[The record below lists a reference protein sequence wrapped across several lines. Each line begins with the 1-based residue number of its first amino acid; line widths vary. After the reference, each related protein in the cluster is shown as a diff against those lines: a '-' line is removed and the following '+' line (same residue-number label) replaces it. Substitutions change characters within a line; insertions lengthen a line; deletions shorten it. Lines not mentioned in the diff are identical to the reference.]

1 MQDFG
6 LVVIG
11 AHSGLFLKDLVSE
24 YQDQNILLVEP
35 VPYNYEIL
43 LQGGNVK
50 KILIY
55 LLSIGIFGVAS
66 IANSQTIRIG
76 TEGAYPP
83 WNNLNSA
90 GELEGAEIDFGNE
103 ACERMGVT
111 CEWVTQ
117 DWDGIIPALLQG
129 KYDIIIAGMSITEE
143 RKEKVN
149 FTTGYMTDGA
159 RFAVLKNSGL
169 ANLNIAGMAKVNLN
183 NAGGKEQAAIGQ
195 LIAAMDGK
203 TVCVQSSTIHQN
215 FLEKHMSG
223 AVDVELYQAVDDH
236 NLDLAAGRCDAV
248 LADVGSIIDFMES
261 DGGVDVA
268 FTGPTFSGGVFGDGV
283 GGAVR
288 KEDTDI
294 LEMWNAA
301 IAEMSKD
308 GTTAEIT
315 KEWFGRDISM

>member
-1 MQDFG
+1 
-6 LVVIG
+6 
-11 AHSGLFLKDLVSE
+11 
-24 YQDQNILLVEP
+24 
-35 VPYNYEIL
+35 
-43 LQGGNVK
+43 VK
-50 KILIY
+50 KFLLIV
-55 LLSIGIFGVAS
+55 LSLSVLGLAS

-90 GELEGAEIDFGNE
+90 GDLEGAEIDFGNE
-103 ACERMGVT
+103 ACKRMGVT

-169 ANLNIAGMAKVNLN
+169 ADLNIAGMAKVNLN

-203 TVCVQSSTIHQN
+203 TICVQSSTIHQN

-223 AVDVELYQAVDDH
+223 AVDVKLYQAVDDH

-294 LEMWNAA
+294 LEMWNTA
-301 IAEMSKD
+301 ISEMSKD

>member
-1 MQDFG
+1 MKKFIIFVLSLGVFG
-6 LVVIG
+6 
-11 AHSGLFLKDLVSE
+11 F
-24 YQDQNILLVEP
+24 
-35 VPYNYEIL
+35 
-43 LQGGNVK
+43 
-50 KILIY
+50 
-55 LLSIGIFGVAS
+55 AS

-83 WNNLNSA
+83 WNNINSA
-90 GELEGAEIDFGNE
+90 GDLEGAEIDFGNE

-159 RFAVLKNSGL
+159 RFAVLKDSGL
-169 ANLNIAGMAKVNLN
+169 ADLNIAGMAKVNLN

-223 AVDVELYQAVDDH
+223 AVDVKLYQAVDDH
-236 NLDLAAGRCDAV
+236 NLDLAAGRCDAI

-288 KEDTDI
+288 KEDGDI
-294 LEMWNAA
+294 LEMWNNV
-301 IAEMSKD
+301 IMEMSKD

-315 KEWFGRDISM
+315 KKWFGRDISM

>member
-1 MQDFG
+1 M
-6 LVVIG
+6 
-11 AHSGLFLKDLVSE
+11 
-24 YQDQNILLVEP
+24 
-35 VPYNYEIL
+35 
-43 LQGGNVK
+43 K
-50 KILIY
+50 KIILSLIA
-55 LLSIGIFGVAS
+55 LSFLSVSTTSNAKS
-66 IANSQTIRIG
+66 IRIG

-103 ACERMGVT
+103 ACKRMGVE

-117 DWDGIIPALLQG
+117 DWDGIIPALING

-159 RFAVLKNSGL
+159 RFAVLKDSGL
-169 ANLNIAGMAKVNLN
+169 ANLQVAGMKKVNLN

-195 LIAAMDGK
+195 LIAAMNGK

-215 FLEKHMSG
+215 FLEKHMAG
-223 AVDVELYQAVDDH
+223 AVEVRLYQAVDDH
-236 NLDLAAGRCDAV
+236 NLDLASGRCDAI
-248 LADVGSIIDFMES
+248 LADVGSIIDFIS
-261 DGGVDVA
+261 TDGGVDVE

-288 KEDTDI
+288 KADTDI
-294 LEMWNAA
+294 LEMWNKV
-301 IAEMSKD
+301 IAEMSAD

-315 KEWFGRDISM
+315 KQWFGRDISM

>member
-1 MQDFG
+1 M
-6 LVVIG
+6 
-11 AHSGLFLKDLVSE
+11 
-24 YQDQNILLVEP
+24 
-35 VPYNYEIL
+35 VPYNLEIL

-50 KILIY
+50 KFIIY
-55 LLSIGIFGVAS
+55 LLSVSVFGIAS

-83 WNNLNSA
+83 WNNINSA
-90 GELEGAEIDFGNE
+90 GDLEGAEIDFGNE
-103 ACERMGVT
+103 ACKRMGVT

-223 AVDVELYQAVDDH
+223 AVDVKLYQAVDDH

>member
-1 MQDFG
+1 M
-6 LVVIG
+6 
-11 AHSGLFLKDLVSE
+11 
-24 YQDQNILLVEP
+24 
-35 VPYNYEIL
+35 
-43 LQGGNVK
+43 K
-50 KILIY
+50 KFIIY

-103 ACERMGVT
+103 ACKRMGVT

-223 AVDVELYQAVDDH
+223 AVDVKLYQAVDDH

-288 KEDTDI
+288 KEDSDI

>member
-1 MQDFG
+1 M
-6 LVVIG
+6 
-11 AHSGLFLKDLVSE
+11 
-24 YQDQNILLVEP
+24 
-35 VPYNYEIL
+35 
-43 LQGGNVK
+43 K

-55 LLSIGIFGVAS
+55 LLSIGILGVAS

-223 AVDVELYQAVDDH
+223 AVDVNLYQAVDDH

>member
-1 MQDFG
+1 M
-6 LVVIG
+6 
-11 AHSGLFLKDLVSE
+11 
-24 YQDQNILLVEP
+24 
-35 VPYNYEIL
+35 
-43 LQGGNVK
+43 K

-55 LLSIGIFGVAS
+55 LLSIGIFGIAS

-83 WNNLNSA
+83 WNNINSA
-90 GELEGAEIDFGNE
+90 GDLEGAEIDFGNE
-103 ACERMGVT
+103 ACKRMGVT

-159 RFAVLKNSGL
+159 RFAVLKDSGL

-223 AVDVELYQAVDDH
+223 AVDVKLYQAVDDH
-236 NLDLAAGRCDAV
+236 NLDLAAGRCDAI

-288 KEDTDI
+288 KEDGDI
-294 LEMWNAA
+294 LEMWNNV
-301 IAEMSKD
+301 IMEMSKD

-315 KEWFGRDISM
+315 KKWFGRDISM

>member
-1 MQDFG
+1 M
-6 LVVIG
+6 
-11 AHSGLFLKDLVSE
+11 
-24 YQDQNILLVEP
+24 
-35 VPYNYEIL
+35 
-43 LQGGNVK
+43 K
-50 KILIY
+50 KFIIY

-103 ACERMGVT
+103 ACKRMGVT

-223 AVDVELYQAVDDH
+223 AVDVKLYQAVDDH

-288 KEDTDI
+288 KEDTGI

>member
-1 MQDFG
+1 MKK
-6 LVVIG
+6 L
-11 AHSGLFLKDLVSE
+11 
-24 YQDQNILLVEP
+24 ILTLLAFT
-35 VPYNYEIL
+35 IL
-43 LQGGNVK
+43 NLASVANA
-50 KILIY
+50 I
-55 LLSIGIFGVAS
+55 SIK
-66 IANSQTIRIG
+66 IG

-103 ACERMGVT
+103 ACKRMKAD

-117 DWDGIIPALLQG
+117 DWDGIIPALLNG

-149 FTTGYMTDGA
+149 FTNGYMTDGA
-159 RFAVLKNSGL
+159 RFAVLQSSGL
-169 ANLNIAGMAKVNLN
+169 ADLKIAGMEKVNLN

-195 LIAAMDGK
+195 LNAALNGK

-215 FLEKHMSG
+215 FLEKHMAG
-223 AVDVELYQAVDDH
+223 AVEVSLYQSVDDH
-236 NLDLAAGRCDAV
+236 NLDLAAGRCDAI
-248 LADVGSIIDFMES
+248 LADVGAIIDFIDS

-283 GGAVR
+283 GGAMR
-288 KEDTDI
+288 KEDTTV
-294 LEMWNAA
+294 LEMWNKV
-301 IAEMSKD
+301 IAEMSAD

-315 KEWFGRDISM
+315 KKWFGRDISM

>member
-1 MQDFG
+1 M
-6 LVVIG
+6 
-11 AHSGLFLKDLVSE
+11 
-24 YQDQNILLVEP
+24 
-35 VPYNYEIL
+35 
-43 LQGGNVK
+43 K

-55 LLSIGIFGVAS
+55 LFSICIFGVAS

-103 ACERMGVT
+103 ACKRMGVT

-223 AVDVELYQAVDDH
+223 AVDVKLYQAVDDH

>member
-1 MQDFG
+1 MKKFL
-6 LVVIG
+6 LVVLSLG
-11 AHSGLFLKDLVSE
+11 VLGL
-24 YQDQNILLVEP
+24 
-35 VPYNYEIL
+35 
-43 LQGGNVK
+43 
-50 KILIY
+50 
-55 LLSIGIFGVAS
+55 AS

-159 RFAVLKNSGL
+159 RFAVLKDSGL
-169 ANLNIAGMAKVNLN
+169 ADLNIAGMAKVNLN

-195 LIAAMDGK
+195 LVAAMDGK

-223 AVDVELYQAVDDH
+223 AVDVKLYQAVDDH
-236 NLDLAAGRCDAV
+236 NLDLAAGRCDAI

-261 DGGVDVA
+261 DGGVDVS

-288 KEDTDI
+288 KEDNDI
-294 LEMWNAA
+294 LEMWNAV
-301 IAEMSKD
+301 ILEMSKD
-308 GTTAEIT
+308 GTTGEIT
-315 KEWFGRDISM
+315 KKWFGRDISM

>member
-1 MQDFG
+1 MKKFLLIVLSLGVLG
-6 LVVIG
+6 L
-11 AHSGLFLKDLVSE
+11 
-24 YQDQNILLVEP
+24 
-35 VPYNYEIL
+35 
-43 LQGGNVK
+43 
-50 KILIY
+50 
-55 LLSIGIFGVAS
+55 AS

-83 WNNLNSA
+83 WNNINSA

-103 ACERMGVT
+103 ACKRMGVT

-159 RFAVLKNSGL
+159 RFAVLKDSGL
-169 ANLNIAGMAKVNLN
+169 ADLNIAGMSKVNLN

-223 AVDVELYQAVDDH
+223 AVDVKLYQAVDDH

-288 KEDTDI
+288 KEDGDI

-301 IAEMSKD
+301 ISEMSKD

-315 KEWFGRDISM
+315 KTWFGRDISM

>member
-1 MQDFG
+1 M
-6 LVVIG
+6 
-11 AHSGLFLKDLVSE
+11 
-24 YQDQNILLVEP
+24 
-35 VPYNYEIL
+35 
-43 LQGGNVK
+43 K

-103 ACERMGVT
+103 ACKRMGVT

-223 AVDVELYQAVDDH
+223 AVDVKLYQAVDDH

-288 KEDTDI
+288 KEDADI

-301 IAEMSKD
+301 IAEMSKM
-308 GTTAEIT
+308 ELLL
-315 KEWFGRDISM
+315 K

>member
-1 MQDFG
+1 M
-6 LVVIG
+6 
-11 AHSGLFLKDLVSE
+11 
-24 YQDQNILLVEP
+24 
-35 VPYNYEIL
+35 
-43 LQGGNVK
+43 K
-50 KILIY
+50 KILLIA
-55 LLSIGIFGVAS
+55 LSIGILSLAS
-66 IANSQTIRIG
+66 VANSQTIRIG

-83 WNNLNSA
+83 WNNINSA
-90 GELEGAEIDFGNE
+90 GDLEGAEIDFGNE
-103 ACERMGVT
+103 ACKRMGVS

-159 RFAVLKNSGL
+159 RFAVLKDSGL
-169 ANLNIAGMAKVNLN
+169 ADLNIAGMAKVNLN

-195 LIAAMDGK
+195 LIAAMDGM

-223 AVDVELYQAVDDH
+223 AVKVKLYQAVDDH
-236 NLDLAAGRCDAV
+236 NLDLAAGRCDAI

-261 DGGVDVA
+261 GGGVDVA

-288 KEDTDI
+288 KEDTAI
-294 LEMWNAA
+294 LEMWNSA
-301 IAEMSKD
+301 ISEMSKD

-315 KEWFGRDISM
+315 KKWFGRDISM

>member
-1 MQDFG
+1 VKKF
-6 LVVIG
+6 
-11 AHSGLFLKDLVSE
+11 
-24 YQDQNILLVEP
+24 LLV
-35 VPYNYEIL
+35 IL
-43 LQGGNVK
+43 S
-50 KILIY
+50 
-55 LLSIGIFGVAS
+55 LSVLGLAS

-83 WNNLNSA
+83 WNNINSA
-90 GELEGAEIDFGNE
+90 GDLEGAEIDFGNE

-169 ANLNIAGMAKVNLN
+169 ADLNISGMAKVNLN

-215 FLEKHMSG
+215 FLENHMSG
-223 AVDVELYQAVDDH
+223 AVDVKLYQAVDDH

-294 LEMWNAA
+294 LEMWNGA
-301 IAEMSKD
+301 ISEMSKD

-315 KEWFGRDISM
+315 KKWFGRDISM

>member
-1 MQDFG
+1 MKKFLILVLSLSVLG
-6 LVVIG
+6 L
-11 AHSGLFLKDLVSE
+11 
-24 YQDQNILLVEP
+24 
-35 VPYNYEIL
+35 
-43 LQGGNVK
+43 
-50 KILIY
+50 
-55 LLSIGIFGVAS
+55 AS

-83 WNNLNSA
+83 WNNINSA
-90 GELEGAEIDFGNE
+90 GNLEGAEIDFGNE
-103 ACERMGVT
+103 ACKRMGVT

-159 RFAVLKNSGL
+159 RFAVLKDSGL
-169 ANLNIAGMAKVNLN
+169 ADLNIAGMSKVNLN

-195 LIAAMDGK
+195 LIAAMDGM

-223 AVDVELYQAVDDH
+223 AVDVKLYQAVDDH
-236 NLDLAAGRCDAV
+236 NLDLAAGRCDAI

-301 IAEMSKD
+301 ILEMSKD

-315 KEWFGRDISM
+315 KKWFGRDISM

>member
-1 MQDFG
+1 M
-6 LVVIG
+6 
-11 AHSGLFLKDLVSE
+11 
-24 YQDQNILLVEP
+24 
-35 VPYNYEIL
+35 
-43 LQGGNVK
+43 K

-55 LLSIGIFGVAS
+55 LLSIGVFGVAS

-103 ACERMGVT
+103 ACKRMGVT

-159 RFAVLKNSGL
+159 RFAVLKDSGL
-169 ANLNIAGMAKVNLN
+169 ADLNIAGMAKVNLN

-223 AVDVELYQAVDDH
+223 AVDVKLYQAVDDH

-288 KEDTDI
+288 KEDNDI

-301 IAEMSKD
+301 ISEMSKD

-315 KEWFGRDISM
+315 KRWFGRDISM

>member
-1 MQDFG
+1 MSN
-6 LVVIG
+6 
-11 AHSGLFLKDLVSE
+11 AKS
-24 YQDQNILLVEP
+24 
-35 VPYNYEIL
+35 
-43 LQGGNVK
+43 
-50 KILIY
+50 
-55 LLSIGIFGVAS
+55 
-66 IANSQTIRIG
+66 IRIG

-90 GELEGAEIDFGNE
+90 GGLEGAEIDFGNE
-103 ACERMGVT
+103 ACSRMGVD

-149 FTTGYMTDGA
+149 FTNGYMTDGA
-159 RFAVLKNSGL
+159 RFAVLKGSGL
-169 ANLNIAGMAKVNLN
+169 ADLNIVPKVNLN

-195 LIAAMDGK
+195 LIAAMDGA

-215 FLEKHMSG
+215 FPEKHMSG
-223 AVDVELYQAVDDH
+223 AVTVKLYQAVDDH
-236 NLDLAAGRCDAV
+236 NLDLAAGRCDAI

-294 LEMWNAA
+294 VDMWNKA
-301 IAEMSKD
+301 IAEMSAD

-315 KEWFGRDISM
+315 KKWFGRDISM

>member
-1 MQDFG
+1 MKKF
-6 LVVIG
+6 L
-11 AHSGLFLKDLVSE
+11 LF
-24 YQDQNILLVEP
+24 ILTLGV
-35 VPYNYEIL
+35 
-43 LQGGNVK
+43 
-50 KILIY
+50 
-55 LLSIGIFGVAS
+55 LSASS

-83 WNNLNSA
+83 WNNINSA
-90 GELEGAEIDFGNE
+90 GDLEGAEIDFGNE

-169 ANLNIAGMAKVNLN
+169 ADLNIAGMAKVNLN

-195 LIAAMDGK
+195 LIAAMDGM

-223 AVDVELYQAVDDH
+223 AVQVKLYQAVDDH
-236 NLDLAAGRCDAV
+236 NLDLAAGRCDAI

-288 KEDTDI
+288 KEDTEI

-301 IAEMSKD
+301 ISEMSKD

-315 KEWFGRDISM
+315 KKWFGRDISM

>member
-1 MQDFG
+1 M
-6 LVVIG
+6 
-11 AHSGLFLKDLVSE
+11 
-24 YQDQNILLVEP
+24 
-35 VPYNYEIL
+35 
-43 LQGGNVK
+43 K
-50 KILIY
+50 KFIIY

-149 FTTGYMTDGA
+149 FTNGYMTDGA
-159 RFAVLKNSGL
+159 RFAVLKDSGL
-169 ANLNIAGMAKVNLN
+169 ADLNIAGMSKVNLN

-223 AVDVELYQAVDDH
+223 AVDVKLYQAVDDH

-288 KEDTDI
+288 KEDNDI
-294 LEMWNAA
+294 LDMWNAV
-301 IAEMSKD
+301 ISEMSKD

-315 KEWFGRDISM
+315 KRWFGRDISM

>member
-1 MQDFG
+1 M
-6 LVVIG
+6 
-11 AHSGLFLKDLVSE
+11 VS
-24 YQDQNILLVEP
+24 
-35 VPYNYEIL
+35 YNLEIL

-50 KILIY
+50 KFIIY
-55 LLSIGIFGVAS
+55 LLSIGVFGVAS

-223 AVDVELYQAVDDH
+223 AVDVKLYQAVDDH

-283 GGAVR
+283 GGAIR

>member
-1 MQDFG
+1 M
-6 LVVIG
+6 
-11 AHSGLFLKDLVSE
+11 
-24 YQDQNILLVEP
+24 
-35 VPYNYEIL
+35 
-43 LQGGNVK
+43 K

-55 LLSIGIFGVAS
+55 LLSVGIFGITS

-223 AVDVELYQAVDDH
+223 AVDVKLYQAVDDH

-288 KEDTDI
+288 KEDTAI

>member
-1 MQDFG
+1 MKKFLLIVLSLSVLG
-6 LVVIG
+6 L
-11 AHSGLFLKDLVSE
+11 
-24 YQDQNILLVEP
+24 
-35 VPYNYEIL
+35 
-43 LQGGNVK
+43 
-50 KILIY
+50 
-55 LLSIGIFGVAS
+55 AS

-83 WNNLNSA
+83 WNNINSA
-90 GELEGAEIDFGNE
+90 GDLEGAEIDFGNE
-103 ACERMGVT
+103 ACKRMGVT

-159 RFAVLKNSGL
+159 RFAVLKDSGL
-169 ANLNIAGMAKVNLN
+169 SDLNIAGMAKVNLN

-223 AVDVELYQAVDDH
+223 AVDVKLYQAVDDH
-236 NLDLAAGRCDAV
+236 NLDLAAGRCDAI

-288 KEDTDI
+288 KEDNDI
-294 LEMWNAA
+294 LEMWNSA
-301 IAEMSKD
+301 ISEMSKD

-315 KEWFGRDISM
+315 KKWFGRDISM

>member
-1 MQDFG
+1 M
-6 LVVIG
+6 
-11 AHSGLFLKDLVSE
+11 
-24 YQDQNILLVEP
+24 
-35 VPYNYEIL
+35 
-43 LQGGNVK
+43 K
-50 KILIY
+50 KFVIY

-195 LIAAMDGK
+195 LVAAMDGK

-215 FLEKHMSG
+215 CLEKHMSG
-223 AVDVELYQAVDDH
+223 AVDVKLYQAVDDH

>member
-1 MQDFG
+1 MKKFFIFVLSLGVFG
-6 LVVIG
+6 
-11 AHSGLFLKDLVSE
+11 F
-24 YQDQNILLVEP
+24 
-35 VPYNYEIL
+35 
-43 LQGGNVK
+43 
-50 KILIY
+50 
-55 LLSIGIFGVAS
+55 AS

-83 WNNLNSA
+83 WNNINSA
-90 GELEGAEIDFGNE
+90 GDLEGAEIDFGNE

-159 RFAVLKNSGL
+159 RFAVLKDSGL
-169 ANLNIAGMAKVNLN
+169 ADLNIAGMAKVNLN

-223 AVDVELYQAVDDH
+223 AVDVKLYQAVDDH
-236 NLDLAAGRCDAV
+236 NLDLAAGRCDAI

-288 KEDTDI
+288 KEDGEI
-294 LEMWNAA
+294 LEMWNNV
-301 IAEMSKD
+301 IMEMSKD

-315 KEWFGRDISM
+315 KKWFGRDISM

>member
-1 MQDFG
+1 
-6 LVVIG
+6 
-11 AHSGLFLKDLVSE
+11 
-24 YQDQNILLVEP
+24 
-35 VPYNYEIL
+35 
-43 LQGGNVK
+43 VK
-50 KILIY
+50 KFLIFV
-55 LLSIGIFGVAS
+55 LSLGVFGFAS

-83 WNNLNSA
+83 WNNINSA
-90 GELEGAEIDFGNE
+90 GDLEGAEIDFGNE

-159 RFAVLKNSGL
+159 RFAVLKDSGL
-169 ANLNIAGMAKVNLN
+169 ADLNIAGMAKVNLN

-223 AVDVELYQAVDDH
+223 AVDVKLYQAVDDH
-236 NLDLAAGRCDAV
+236 NLDLAAGRCDAI

-288 KEDTDI
+288 KEDGDI
-294 LEMWNAA
+294 LEMWNNV
-301 IAEMSKD
+301 IMEMSKD

-315 KEWFGRDISM
+315 KKWFGRDISM

>member
-1 MQDFG
+1 MKKFLLVVLSLSVFG
-6 LVVIG
+6 L
-11 AHSGLFLKDLVSE
+11 
-24 YQDQNILLVEP
+24 
-35 VPYNYEIL
+35 
-43 LQGGNVK
+43 
-50 KILIY
+50 
-55 LLSIGIFGVAS
+55 AS

-83 WNNLNSA
+83 WNNINSA
-90 GELEGAEIDFGNE
+90 GDLEGAEIDFGNE
-103 ACERMGVT
+103 ACKRMGVT

-159 RFAVLKNSGL
+159 RFAVLKDSGL
-169 ANLNIAGMAKVNLN
+169 SDLNIAGMAKVNLN

-223 AVDVELYQAVDDH
+223 AVDVKLYQAVDDH
-236 NLDLAAGRCDAV
+236 NLDLAAGRCDAI

-288 KEDTDI
+288 KEDNDI
-294 LEMWNAA
+294 LEMWNSA
-301 IAEMSKD
+301 ISEMSKD

-315 KEWFGRDISM
+315 KKWFGRDISM

>member
-1 MQDFG
+1 M
-6 LVVIG
+6 
-11 AHSGLFLKDLVSE
+11 
-24 YQDQNILLVEP
+24 
-35 VPYNYEIL
+35 
-43 LQGGNVK
+43 K

-149 FTTGYMTDGA
+149 FTNGYMTDGA
-159 RFAVLKNSGL
+159 RFAVLKDSGL
-169 ANLNIAGMAKVNLN
+169 ADLNIAGMAKVNLN

-195 LIAAMDGK
+195 LVAAMDGK

-223 AVDVELYQAVDDH
+223 AVDVKLYQAVDDH

-288 KEDTDI
+288 KEDNDI

-301 IAEMSKD
+301 ISEMSKD

-315 KEWFGRDISM
+315 KRWFGRDISM

>member
-1 MQDFG
+1 
-6 LVVIG
+6 
-11 AHSGLFLKDLVSE
+11 
-24 YQDQNILLVEP
+24 
-35 VPYNYEIL
+35 
-43 LQGGNVK
+43 VK

-55 LLSIGIFGVAS
+55 LLSIGVFAIAS

-83 WNNLNSA
+83 WNNINSA

-103 ACERMGVT
+103 ACKRMGVT

-159 RFAVLKNSGL
+159 RFAVLKDSGL
-169 ANLNIAGMAKVNLN
+169 SDLNIAGMAKVNLN

-223 AVDVELYQAVDDH
+223 AVDVKLYQAVDDH

-261 DGGVDVA
+261 DGGVDVS

-288 KEDTDI
+288 KEDNDI

-301 IAEMSKD
+301 ISEMSKD

-315 KEWFGRDISM
+315 KRWFGRDISM

>member
-1 MQDFG
+1 MKKF
-6 LVVIG
+6 
-11 AHSGLFLKDLVSE
+11 
-24 YQDQNILLVEP
+24 ILS
-35 VPYNYEIL
+35 L
-43 LQGGNVK
+43 LA
-50 KILIY
+50 ISM
-55 LLSIGIFGVAS
+55 LSFTT
-66 IANSQTIRIG
+66 IANSKSIRIG

-83 WNNLNSA
+83 WNNLNAA

-103 ACERMGVT
+103 ACKRMGVD

-117 DWDGIIPALLQG
+117 DWDGIIPALLNG

-149 FTTGYMTDGA
+149 FTNGYMTDGA

-169 ANLNIAGMAKVNLN
+169 AGMNVGASKVNLN

-223 AVDVELYQAVDDH
+223 AVEVRLYQAVDDH
-236 NLDLAAGRCDAV
+236 NLDLAAGRCDAI
-248 LADVGSIIDFMES
+248 LADVGSIIDFIES
-261 DGGVDVA
+261 DGGVDVT

-283 GGAVR
+283 GGAIR

-294 LEMWNAA
+294 LEMWNKV
-301 IAEMSKD
+301 IAEMSAD

-315 KEWFGRDISM
+315 KKWFGRDISM

>member
-1 MQDFG
+1 M
-6 LVVIG
+6 
-11 AHSGLFLKDLVSE
+11 
-24 YQDQNILLVEP
+24 
-35 VPYNYEIL
+35 
-43 LQGGNVK
+43 K
-50 KILIY
+50 KFIIY

-159 RFAVLKNSGL
+159 RFAVLKDSGL
-169 ANLNIAGMAKVNLN
+169 ADLNIAGMAKVNLN

-223 AVDVELYQAVDDH
+223 AVDVKLYQAVDDH

-288 KEDTDI
+288 KEDNDI

-301 IAEMSKD
+301 ISEMSKD

-315 KEWFGRDISM
+315 KRWFGRDISM